1 MRTLS
6 GVILKHSGL
15 SLVCLVLILLSSCSG
30 GGFSVLSADLRSESV
45 CSLSGGELKLE
56 ESALFF
62 SVLPDGDGG
71 TYSFSLEDPDGLV
84 WEGSLHAS
92 EGGYVSEDL
101 RLTDGLA
108 FRSGD
113 YSWRVIDESGQVV
126 SGSVSYSA
134 DFSSLQPVS
143 SAEGSGEYRD
153 SFGNTVT
160 VYGQP

>member
-6 GVILKHSGL
+6 GVILKRSGL
-15 SLVCLVLILLSSCSG
+15 SLVCLSLILLSSCSG

-56 ESALFF
+56 ESALYF
-62 SVLPDGDGG
+62 SVLPDGESG

-108 FRSGD
+108 FKSGD